1 MTKYEEYCEKLR
13 QLQEW
18 EPYLLEMSGLPGPRA
33 NLELVQATAD
43 LGDVTRFETWL
54 RFTPELADTNSSQVF
69 LAVCGAVGLGRLLA
83 EGDKNHLETLRD
95 LANDPRW
102 RMREAVA
109 MAFQRLGK
117 KDMPALL
124 TAMEVWVE
132 SGTLLEKRA
141 AAAAVCEPILL
152 KDASLALRVLI
163 MLDSITESML
173 WETDRRN
180 EDFKTL
186 RKGLA
191 YCWSVAVAASPA
203 AGKPLMEKW
212 MSFEDRD
219 IRWIMNQNLHKKRLE
234 RMDTAWVTQ
243 CMERFFA

>member
-1 MTKYEEYCEKLR
+1 MTKYKEYCEKLR

-18 EPYLLEMSGLPGPRA
+18 EPWLLEMSGLPGPRA
-33 NLELVQATAD
+33 NLELMQAAAD

-54 RFTPELADTNSSQVF
+54 RFTPELADTNSPQVF

-83 EGDKNHLETLRD
+83 EGDKNRLETLRD

-109 MAFQRLGK
+109 MALQRWGNE
-117 KDMPALL
+117 DMPALVS
-124 TAMEVWVE
+124 AMEVWAA
-132 SGTLLEKRA
+132 SGTLFEKRA
-141 AAAAVCEPILL
+141 AAAAVCEPKLL
-152 KDASLALRVLI
+152 KDAALAQRVLTI
-163 MLDSITESML
+163 LDTITGSL
-173 WETDRRN
+173 LGETDRRS

-186 RKGLA
+186 CKGLA
-191 YCWSVAVAASPA
+191 YCWGVAVVASPA

-212 MSFEDRD
+212 MSYEDRD
-219 IRWIMNQNLHKKRLE
+219 IRWIMKQNLHKKRLE